1 MLSCEILMKFQGN
14 YEKFV
19 NFMKIN
25 RTILKN
31 TYKYEKNFLISE

>member
-1 MLSCEILMKFQGN
+1 MLHKFSEILSCEILIKFRGN

-25 RTILKN
+25 RTILE
-31 TYKYEKNFLISE
+31 TT